1 MYWSVR
7 TVPDGQTFLCCFFR
21 VWGLSLLFLY
31 RKPMQNY
38 NIFFIHGRN
47 LVPNRTLEFMISDF
61 SNTSV
66 VITDDVRCM
75 DGDVPPLSLTLV
87 FVHVHNHMADERTY
101 VKRDVVECFR
111 YVVDEGVE

>member
-1 MYWSVR
+1 
-7 TVPDGQTFLCCFFR
+7 
-21 VWGLSLLFLY
+21 
-31 RKPMQNY
+31 MQNY

-61 SNTSV
+61 SDTSV

-101 VKRDVVECFR
+101 VKRDVVERFR
-111 YVVDEGVE
+111 LVVDEGVE